1 MYKSF
6 LNIITDT
13 EEDIVDAIVKDLPSA
28 PLVLQKVLFRFDA
41 ILVNYRDDAET
52 DILLNR
58 QLTVLGMYLD
68 NIEKGKEYHL
78 DVCYIIADCM
88 TEWFLYHIQ
97 DVSFDTGFVDNVYW
111 CYLDACTSS
120 EVKEFIPRNEGFI
133 LSELYVVYQLFQ
145 NKIIEDSD
153 DWIHRYQLVD
163 VS

>member
-13 EEDIVDAIVKDLPSA
+13 EEDIVDVIIKDLPYKPS
-28 PLVLQKVLFRFDA
+28 VLNKL
-41 ILVNYRDDAET
+41 LGNYYTTLTEYRDDAET

-58 QLTVLGMYLD
+58 QLTVLGEYLD
-68 NIEKGKEYHL
+68 DIEKGKEYHL

-88 TEWFLYHIQ
+88 VEWFLNHVQ
-97 DVSFDTGFVDNVYW
+97 DVSFDDGFVDNVYW

-120 EVKEFIPRNEGFI
+120 EVKEFILRNEGFI

-153 DWIHRYQLVD
+153 EWIHRYQLVD